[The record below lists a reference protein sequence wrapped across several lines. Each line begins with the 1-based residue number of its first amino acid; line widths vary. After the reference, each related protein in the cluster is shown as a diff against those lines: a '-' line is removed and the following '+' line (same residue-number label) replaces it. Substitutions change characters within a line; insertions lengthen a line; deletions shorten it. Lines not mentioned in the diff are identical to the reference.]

1 MRILSGTMGAAS
13 HEERLQGFKDTIA
26 EYPDIEIVD
35 EQRDNDAVE
44 KQSALQNP
52 GFRHIRIL
60 AESSAITCRI
70 RLAHVRQ

>member
-1 MRILSGTMGAAS
+1 MGAAS

-44 KQSALQNP
+44 KAISIT
-52 GFRHIRIL
+52 GIL
-60 AESSAITCRI
+60 ASGISGSWRNP
-70 RLAHVRQ
+70 LQ